1 MPNYTNILY
10 WKWDHTIFENNNMEN
25 KLMDIIER
33 SNFELLYIA
42 YHHINYTIS
51 DPRILDLVRR
61 CNDIL
66 CSSGRKL
73 MLDMD
78 IRIRGEEFNEVYPGE
93 KGFLTRFIELEL
105 DQSGNSSVEFENL
118 SLGRPERKTFNEPP
132 EYIINGWAFNLLDEK
147 RFLPET
153 LVNIKECTYINKV
166 DDFNTRI
173 TIKAGKENACKNV
186 LIYPAI
192 RHAIPDLFS
201 PNLYE
206 FYSSMFEIVKNIPV
220 GGSATDEWGYDHV
233 IEFENDIYFCRYF
246 PFSPFMCME
255 YQKLTGRRMEDDL
268 LYFLYAPSDDDGL
281 SMLTVSNYLEVLR
294 AKMKEN
300 NDWFYH
306 KSKEV
311 FGPDTFIGVHPTH
324 WGDATD
330 FYLDIVLNGFDWW
343 EVKRDFAQ
351 TDEWVLIPIRLALA
365 HKWGGNV
372 WYNMWYSGNTTL
384 KETYFEETW
393 VNVRY
398 GGRTHYLGYE
408 CPKEP
413 GVLELKQEGI
423 LEEMDVMEKEV
434 RKINDFQTSQPDSRV
449 LVIFGMEAVSCWN
462 ICDPGSR
469 IWRRNGGTLTK
480 VLKFTKKLFD
490 SRYLCDLIPS
500 SEIANGSL
508 KLVGG
513 KAVYGTQSYDA
524 VVFLLPEGI
533 RKEVFEFLEQY
544 YKVNRNLIMIGNCN
558 YFSNGEKASECF
570 NRFAAG
576 IKHYLSNIESID
588 ECIEILKEW
597 GVQGNIFE
605 NGCLYQDGSAIFTT
619 NGLKNVGNELKV
631 DVVVNGHRIEFEGKD
646 FMAIDIDGRGKTQRF
661 SSGKCNSLKVGGKIV
676 DL

>member
-220 GGSATDEWGYDHV
+220 GGSATDEWG
-233 IEFENDIYFCRYF
+233 
-246 PFSPFMCME
+246 
-255 YQKLTGRRMEDDL
+255 
-268 LYFLYAPSDDDGL
+268 
-281 SMLTVSNYLEVLR
+281 
-294 AKMKEN
+294 
-300 NDWFYH
+300 
-306 KSKEV
+306 
-311 FGPDTFIGVHPTH
+311 
-324 WGDATD
+324 
-330 FYLDIVLNGFDWW
+330 
-343 EVKRDFAQ
+343 
-351 TDEWVLIPIRLALA
+351 
-365 HKWGGNV
+365 
-372 WYNMWYSGNTTL
+372 
-384 KETYFEETW
+384 
-393 VNVRY
+393 
-398 GGRTHYLGYE
+398 
-408 CPKEP
+408 
-413 GVLELKQEGI
+413 
-423 LEEMDVMEKEV
+423 
-434 RKINDFQTSQPDSRV
+434 
-449 LVIFGMEAVSCWN
+449 
-462 ICDPGSR
+462 
-469 IWRRNGGTLTK
+469 
-480 VLKFTKKLFD
+480 
-490 SRYLCDLIPS
+490 
-500 SEIANGSL
+500 
-508 KLVGG
+508 
-513 KAVYGTQSYDA
+513 
-524 VVFLLPEGI
+524 
-533 RKEVFEFLEQY
+533 
-544 YKVNRNLIMIGNCN
+544 
-558 YFSNGEKASECF
+558 
-570 NRFAAG
+570 
-576 IKHYLSNIESID
+576 
-588 ECIEILKEW
+588 
-597 GVQGNIFE
+597 
-605 NGCLYQDGSAIFTT
+605 
-619 NGLKNVGNELKV
+619 
-631 DVVVNGHRIEFEGKD
+631 
-646 FMAIDIDGRGKTQRF
+646 
-661 SSGKCNSLKVGGKIV
+661 
-676 DL
+676 